1 MTRGAALIDSRAREF
16 EFHAAD
22 HRAIATLVYDEVGI
36 LLPEGKAQL
45 IYGRIA
51 PRVRA
56 CGLGNFTEYV
66 AHIGRDAEER
76 GRAIDALTTNHTSF
90 FRENHH
96 FEDFV
101 ERIWPSL
108 ADRLAK
114 GGRVRLWSA
123 ACSSGE
129 EPYSWLMAMFGTD
142 RAAAQ
147 RLLKADLRLLATD
160 VSPSVLNTARTGRY
174 SKETM
179 RTVPASLRSVWT
191 RGEGDGLVVDP
202 VLRDAVAFR
211 PLNLLGDWPFT
222 GRFDTIFCRN
232 VMIYFD
238 EPTKERLLARLGER
252 LEVGGMLYIGHSE
265 RLIGPVQ
272 DKFRCIGRTAY
283 QKIAA

>member
-1 MTRGAALIDSRAREF
+1 MNRAAALADSRAREF

-22 HRAIATLVYDEVGI
+22 HRAIAALVYDEVGI

-56 CGLGNFTEYV
+56 CGLNSFSDYV
-66 AHIGRDAEER
+66 AHIGRDAGER

-101 ERIWPSL
+101 ERIWPPL
-108 ADRLAK
+108 AERLAK

-147 RLLKADLRLLATD
+147 RFLKTDLRVLATD
-160 VSPSVLNTARTGRY
+160 VSPSVLNTAQAGRY

-179 RTVPASLRSVWT
+179 RTVPASLRSAWT
-191 RGEGDGLVVDP
+191 RGEGDNLVVDP
-202 VLRDAVAFR
+202 VLRDAIAFR
-211 PLNLLGDWPFT
+211 PLNLLGDWPFK

-238 EPTKERLLARLGER
+238 EPTKERLLARFAER

-265 RLIGPVQ
+265 RLIGAVQ